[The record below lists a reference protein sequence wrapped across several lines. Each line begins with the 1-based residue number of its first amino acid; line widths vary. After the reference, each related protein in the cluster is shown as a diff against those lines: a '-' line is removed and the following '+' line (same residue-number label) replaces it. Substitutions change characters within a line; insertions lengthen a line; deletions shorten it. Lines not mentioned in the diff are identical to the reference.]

1 MKNIDIRNL
10 AKIGVANIDV
20 YKTND
25 ENNFSDEAKLEFYR
39 SVKSAQ
45 GLIGA
50 KDDEYNGEFGF
61 DAFNERMMP
70 KSYLPYYK
78 DIDGKEI
85 QINDRPKYICAYL
98 SIYPP
103 KFGPKKSKI
112 TLQIK
117 VTDKKNKKSSGEI
130 DFIFSNS
137 KTDGVSD
144 NLSIVG
150 GNKVKVENNIIKTI
164 VIQCNS
170 SFENDIYLDAKIG
183 TKKIGR
189 IIIIANSKIYQ
200 TTIQPVLINWGTT
213 ASKTVEPIE
222 HEEFIKS
229 LGTYFNG
236 NSFNQS
242 YIIGNLAEKT
252 HSVTFL
258 KSDFTKKDVLKE
270 MSEETDPCGRTNKG
284 GLFVNYGNKGE
295 FVNARNYNTL
305 VEERYAALNSNNKE
319 KQVAKE
325 KLDAAMKELLKVFS
339 KDFKYDK
346 QSNLSKAKEFHKAAV
361 VTNIWKKQ
369 EVIDAYNNYVTLRK
383 EYKGSVNLD
392 HTKTIYVFINK
403 NIEGGRD
410 PITKTQAYSLNSS
423 GVVHVFNSAYN
434 DKDKHALVI
443 HEIGHALSLQH
454 TFSDRNLNTI
464 NENIKTIQKLEN
476 EKKEL
481 EGIKT
486 NLDLRN
492 YYGLD
497 KKYLTIKTLIVYN
510 EETKT
515 PSISYFENSFLNNII
530 GKKAEKAG
538 DKTITGVIEI
548 ESNPNPTSDISID
561 EEIAKTQDSIKKLKD
576 ENNKLKDLTG
586 VLSQSKTLE
595 NIMDYRQPVDATCE
609 KQFNENFQ
617 YKLFYQWQWKEM
629 LETGIEN
636 EYISEVK

>member
-10 AKIGVANIDV
+10 AKIGVADVDV

-39 SVKSAQ
+39 SAKNSQ
-45 GLIGA
+45 GIIGV

-61 DAFNERMMP
+61 DAFNEKMMP
-70 KSYLPYYK
+70 KSYLLYYK
-78 DIDGKEI
+78 DIDGRDI
-85 QINDRPKYICAYL
+85 AINDRPKYICSYL

-103 KFGPKKSKI
+103 KFGPKKSKV
-112 TLQIK
+112 TLYIK
-117 VTDKKNKKSSGEI
+117 IIDKKNKKATGEI

-137 KTDGVSD
+137 KNDSVSD

-150 GNKVKVENNIIKTI
+150 GNKVKIESNITKAIS
-164 VIQCNS
+164 IQCNS
-170 SFENDIYLDAKIG
+170 DFENDIYLDAKIG

-189 IIIIANSKIYQ
+189 IIIMANSKIYQ

-213 ASKTVEPIE
+213 ASKTVDPIE
-222 HEEFIKS
+222 HEEFIKN
-229 LGTYFNG
+229 LAIYFNT

-242 YIIGNLAEKT
+242 YIVGKLAEKT

-270 MSEETDPCGRTNKG
+270 MNEETDPCGRINKG
-284 GLFVNYGNKGE
+284 GLFVNYGSKGE
-295 FVNARNYNTL
+295 FVNARNYNAL
-305 VEERYAALNSNNKE
+305 VEERYAALNSNNKD
-319 KQVAKE
+319 KQIAKE
-325 KLDAAMKELLKVFS
+325 KLDVAMRELIKVFS

-346 QSNLSKAKEFHKAAV
+346 QSNLSKAKEFHKDAV

-369 EVIDAYNNYVTLRK
+369 DVIAAYNKYVELRK
-383 EYKGSVNLD
+383 DYKGSVYLD
-392 HTKTIYVFINK
+392 HTKTIYIFINK

-423 GVVHVFNSAYN
+423 GVVHVFNSAYTDI
-434 DKDKHALVI
+434 DKNALVI

-481 EGIKT
+481 ESIKKK
-486 NLDLRN
+486 LDLRN

-497 KKYLTIKTLIVYN
+497 KKYVAIKTLIVYN
-510 EETKT
+510 EETQT
-515 PSISYFENSFLNNII
+515 PNISYFESAFLNNII
-530 GKKAEKAG
+530 GKKVEKAG
-538 DKTITGVIEI
+538 EKPITGAIEI
-548 ESNPNPTSDISID
+548 ENNPNPTSDVSID
-561 EEIAKTQDSIKKLKD
+561 EEITKIEANIKKLKD
-576 ENNKLKDLTG
+576 ENIKLKDLTG

-595 NIMDYRQPVDATCE
+595 NIMDYRQPIDATCE
-609 KQFNENFQ
+609 KPFNENFQ

>member
-1 MKNIDIRNL
+1 MKNIDIRNP
-10 AKIGVANIDV
+10 AIIGVANIDI

-25 ENNFSDEAKLEFYR
+25 ENGFSDEAKLEFYR
-39 SVKSAQ
+39 SAKSSQ
-45 GLIGA
+45 GIIGA

-61 DAFNERMMP
+61 DIFNEKIMP

-78 DIDGKEI
+78 DIDGKDI
-85 QINDRPKYICAYL
+85 KINDRPKYICSYL

-103 KFGPKKSKI
+103 KFGAKKSKV
-112 TLQIK
+112 TLYIK
-117 VTDKKNKKSSGEI
+117 VIDKKNKKSSGEI

-137 KTDGVSD
+137 KNDD
-144 NLSIVG
+144 INNNLSIVG
-150 GNKVKVENNIIKTI
+150 GNKVKIESNITKTLI
-164 VIQCNS
+164 IQCTS
-170 SFENDIYLDAKIG
+170 AFDNDIYLDAKIG

-189 IIIIANSKIYQ
+189 IIIMANSKIYQ

-213 ASKTVEPIE
+213 ASKTVDPIE
-222 HEEFIKS
+222 HEEFIKN
-229 LGTYFNG
+229 LEIYFNS

-242 YIIGNLAEKT
+242 YIIGKLAEKT

-270 MSEETDPCGRTNKG
+270 MAEETDPCGRINKG

-295 FVNARNYNTL
+295 FVNARNYNAL

-319 KQVAKE
+319 KQIAKE
-325 KLDAAMKELLKVFS
+325 KLDVAMKELIKVFS

-346 QSNLSKAKEFHKAAV
+346 QSNLSKAKEFHKDAV

-369 EVIDAYNNYVTLRK
+369 EVIDAYNNYVKLRK
-383 EYKGSVNLD
+383 DYKGSVYLD

-434 DKDKHALVI
+434 DKDKYALVI

-454 TFSDRNLNTI
+454 TFSDRNSNTI
-464 NENIKTIQKLEN
+464 SENTKTIQKLEN

-481 EGIKT
+481 ENIKK

-497 KKYLTIKTLIVYN
+497 KKYLTIKTLIVYHD
-510 EETKT
+510 ETQT
-515 PSISYFENSFLNNII
+515 PSISYFESAFLNNII
-530 GKKAEKAG
+530 GKKVEKEG
-538 DKTITGVIEI
+538 DKSITGVIEI

-561 EEIAKTQDSIKKLKD
+561 EEITKIEANIKKLKE

-586 VLSQSKTLE
+586 VLTQSKTLE
-595 NIMDYRQPVDATCE
+595 NIMDYRQPIDATCE
-609 KQFNENFQ
+609 KPFNENFQ